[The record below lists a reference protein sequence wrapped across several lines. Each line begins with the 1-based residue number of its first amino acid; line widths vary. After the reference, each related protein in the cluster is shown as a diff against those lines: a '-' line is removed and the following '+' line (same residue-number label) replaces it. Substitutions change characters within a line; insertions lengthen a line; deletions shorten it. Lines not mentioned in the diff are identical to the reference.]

1 MTTKKTGSQLATPQ
15 SLKTALQAR
24 RNDLQDYLGKGVDVD
39 HYIGGILN
47 EFQKNPSL
55 FSCDPVT
62 VFDAVRKAASVG
74 LPLGQELC
82 YLVPYARR
90 CQFQMGYRGLLHL
103 ARAQGAILRHVV
115 RSIHTGD
122 EGFEYEDG
130 LKPWV
135 QVPRVRGA
143 DRTYETLT
151 YVYAHFALPNN
162 QEHLEV
168 MTRVEVEQHR
178 RQYAKATGKDS
189 PWQTNPLAMAKKT
202 VIRRAFAGDQI
213 PISSDLRQIV
223 FSDEFNEIVDGSV
236 INAETSP
243 DEAVRASIE
252 ASGMDEAGVK
262 PSPGQRELAL
272 KGDLDA
278 WAKD

>member
-15 SLKTALQAR
+15 QLKVALTARRDDLQA
-24 RNDLQDYLGKGVDVD
+24 YLGQKADVD

-55 FSCDPVT
+55 YTCDPST
-62 VFDAVRKAASVG
+62 VMDAVRRAASVG
-74 LPLGQELC
+74 LPLGQDLC
-82 YLVPYARR
+82 YLVPYSRR
-90 CQFQMGYRGLLHL
+90 CQFQMGYKGLLAL
-103 ARAQGAILRHVV
+103 ARQHGAILRHIV

-122 EGFEYEDG
+122 EGWDYDDG

-135 QVPRVRGA
+135 QNPKVRGA
-143 DRTYETLT
+143 DRSYETMT
-151 YVYAHFALPNN
+151 HVYAHFALPHG

-168 MTRVEVEQHR
+168 MTKVDVERHR
-178 RQYAKATGKDS
+178 RDTVKAVSKDS
-189 PWQTNPLAMAKKT
+189 PWQVFPLAMAKKT
-202 VIRRAFAGDQI
+202 VIRRAFFGEQI
-213 PISSDLRQIV
+213 PVSAELRQIV
-223 FSDEFNEIVDGSV
+223 FSDEFNEVVDGSV
-236 INAETSP
+236 VSAETSP
-243 DEAVRASIE
+243 DAAVRDAIE

-278 WAKD
+278 

>member
-1 MTTKKTGSQLATPQ
+1 MSKQANTLATAQ
-15 SLKTALQAR
+15 NLKTQLTGR
-24 RNDLQDYLGKGVDVD
+24 REDLQGYLGKNVDVD

-47 EFQKNPSL
+47 EFQRNPTLYTCEATSVL
-55 FSCDPVT
+55 E
-62 VFDAVRKAASVG
+62 AVRKAATVG

-82 YLVPYARR
+82 YLVPYAKR

-103 ARAQGAILRHVV
+103 ARASGAILRHVV

-135 QVPRVRGA
+135 QQPRVRGA

-151 YVYAHFALPNN
+151 YVYAHFALPNQ

-202 VIRRAFAGDQI
+202 VIRRAFASDQI

-236 INAETSP
+236 VNTETGP

-252 ASGMDEAGVK
+252 SSGMDAGH
-262 PSPGQRELAL
+262 QRELQL
-272 KGDLDA
+272 KGDLDNA
-278 WAKD
+278 